1 MAKTKKVK
9 PLKNKGIKKM
19 TQHYYSRRQ
28 AKREEWRV
36 IMGEIIAGA
45 MFLAGVLSLGA
56 LFMACPGYY

>member
-1 MAKTKKVK
+1 M
-9 PLKNKGIKKM
+9 KGSKKM
-19 TQHYYSRRQ
+19 ARCYYSKRQ